1 MKSYSLKHL
10 PDDAVSRGICSA
22 EATTNE
28 ATADFLAFI
37 AEHDARKLYLPAA
50 YSSMLSFCVEGLKLS
65 DDVAK
70 KLIHVARA
78 ALRCPAVFHTLAGGR
93 VHLAG
98 LRILAPHLTPEN
110 VDDLLTAATHKT
122 RTEIEELVAARFPRE
137 PIAAEV
143 RPIEPPAGSTGDE
156 GAPGHPAGF
165 EMTAPSAGEG
175 APGHP
180 QPATRVMPLSAEAY
194 AVQFTRN
201 AEQDERFRY
210 LQDLLGHKVGR
221 GDIAKVYSL
230 AIEELI
236 AKIERKRFAAS
247 AMPRGGRHRS
257 GANSRYI
264 SADVRRAVC
273 QRDKCQCTFVSESGR
288 RCEMRGDLG
297 FMERKRAEAAAS
309 AAKKRTPRESDAPP
323 PEPPA
328 GTDEHDVYLALR
340 SLGHRDGDARR
351 AVALCADVPEASR
364 QDKLRLALKYF
375 PQRGHSASSSAR
387 AMASS
392 D

>member
-10 PDDAVSRGICSA
+10 QDDAICRGIFTA

-78 ALRCPAVFHTLAGGR
+78 ALRCPAVFHALAGGR

-98 LRILAPHLTPEN
+98 LRILAPHLTPVN
-110 VDDLLTAATHKT
+110 VDDLLGAATHKT

-137 PIAAEV
+137 PIAASV
-143 RPIEPPAGSTGDE
+143 RPIESPATHTGEE
-156 GAPGHPAGF
+156 GAPGHPAGLK
-165 EMTAPSAGEG
+165 MTAPPAGEG

-180 QPATRVMPLSAEAY
+180 QPATRVTPLSAEAY
-194 AVQFTRN
+194 AVQFTRS

-221 GDIAKVYSL
+221 GDIAQVYGR
-230 AIEELI
+230 AVDELI

-247 AMPRGGRHRS
+247 PRPRGGRR
-257 GANSRYI
+257 
-264 SADVRRAVC
+264 
-273 QRDKCQCTFVSESGR
+273 
-288 RCEMRGDLG
+288 
-297 FMERKRAEAAAS
+297 
-309 AAKKRTPRESDAPP
+309 
-323 PEPPA
+323 
-328 GTDEHDVYLALR
+328 
-340 SLGHRDGDARR
+340 
-351 AVALCADVPEASR
+351 
-364 QDKLRLALKYF
+364 
-375 PQRGHSASSSAR
+375 
-387 AMASS
+387 
-392 D
+392 